1 MTLAS
6 LVGMFVL
13 VFLPVLVFVYW
24 LAQRADHLNRH
35 KRRFMQHLKDAHGVT
50 DRDLDNPWSW
60 PELERFH
67 KDRAP
72 DCDY

>member
-35 KRRFMQHLKDAHGVT
+35 KRRFMQHLNPDPPIT
-50 DRDLDNPWSW
+50 D
-60 PELERFH
+60 
-67 KDRAP
+67 
-72 DCDY
+72 